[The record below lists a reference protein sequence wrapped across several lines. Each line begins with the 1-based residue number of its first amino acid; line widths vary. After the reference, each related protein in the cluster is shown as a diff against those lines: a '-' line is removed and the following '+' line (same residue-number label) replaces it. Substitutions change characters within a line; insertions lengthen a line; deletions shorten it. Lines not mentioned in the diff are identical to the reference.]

1 MDIEDC
7 MNKRSPLAPKNV
19 AKAKNVPVIT
29 TKRNRENSQDSD
41 EDLTKSWRQVL
52 GNPPSRK
59 TNVKEWVLFQKKKWA
74 WQRKQKVGSQKNK
87 RQKRDQVI
95 LFLLDTLGRYGI
107 LIFSCQLFVLFEKIC
122 SIKSCHFSKS
132 RNPDGK
138 GKPDIFLKNT

>member
-59 TNVKEWVLFQKKKWA
+59 TNIKEWVVFQKKKWA

-95 LFLLDTLGRYGI
+95 LFLFITQYKM
-107 LIFSCQLFVLFEKIC
+107 C
-122 SIKSCHFSKS
+122 IKPNF
-132 RNPDGK
+132 R
-138 GKPDIFLKNT
+138 

>member
-1 MDIEDC
+1 MRFDGFYFLFICLLSVSGFLKARFFYIPYFLDMDIEDC

-59 TNVKEWVLFQKKKWA
+59 TNIKEWVVFQKKKWA

-95 LFLLDTLGRYGI
+95 LFLFIT
-107 LIFSCQLFVLFEKIC
+107 Q
-122 SIKSCHFSKS
+122 
-132 RNPDGK
+132 
-138 GKPDIFLKNT
+138 

>member
-1 MDIEDC
+1 MRFDGFYFLFICLLSVSGFFKASFLIPYFLDMDIEDC

-59 TNVKEWVLFQKKKWA
+59 TNVKEWVLGQEF
-74 WQRKQKVGSQKNK
+74 RVSSL
-87 RQKRDQVI
+87 RI
-95 LFLLDTLGRYGI
+95 LMSSAKFRP
-107 LIFSCQLFVLFEKIC
+107 EKL
-122 SIKSCHFSKS
+122 KS
-132 RNPDGK
+132 RNS
-138 GKPDIFLKNT
+138 NRY

>member
-1 MDIEDC
+1 MRFDGFYFLFICLLSVSGFFKASFLIPYFLDMDIEDC

-74 WQRKQKVGSQKNK
+74 WQRKQKGGSQKSK
-87 RQKRDQVI
+87 KQKRDQVT
-95 LFLLDTLGRYGI
+95 LFL
-107 LIFSCQLFVLFEKIC
+107 FK
-122 SIKSCHFSKS
+122 K
-132 RNPDGK
+132 
-138 GKPDIFLKNT
+138 KN

>member
-7 MNKRSPLAPKNV
+7 MNKRSPLAHKNV
-19 AKAKNVPVIT
+19 AKAKKVPVNT

-74 WQRKQKVGSQKNK
+74 WQRKQKGGSQKNK
-87 RQKRDQVI
+87 KQKRDQVT
-95 LFLLDTLGRYGI
+95 LFLFKRYVNEI
-107 LIFSCQLFVLFEKIC
+107 SSCF
-122 SIKSCHFSKS
+122 
-132 RNPDGK
+132 
-138 GKPDIFLKNT
+138 